1 MDFRFW
7 TLGFKLLGVS
17 FLVFW
22 IVHLGILDFGF
33 WTLDFALWAL
43 DFGLGDLDL
52 AVEVSDF
59 GSGL

>member
-1 MDFRFW
+1 MNFFVFR
-7 TLGFKLLGVS
+7 
-17 FLVFW
+17 

-43 DFGLGDLDL
+43 DFELGDLDL
-52 AVEVSDF
+52 AVWASDF